1 MCEKRPGYRRIST
14 AAACAGIALGAV
26 VLSAPGSQAMPGST
40 SGFHGYGVIG
50 ITSADLT
57 GISEYRYDE
66 AVRLP
71 GGTHC
76 RTPYSSLPVYQT
88 EWLIDKS
95 GNWLEIGT
103 GHQCEGYQYWYAG
116 FGTSNGLW
124 DSLWTKSVSND
135 SGHRFWI
142 QGTIALNE
150 KYFTYN
156 IGTIQRAHMFFDF
169 SGSFD
174 QTGLESYSA
183 KATVPAYEM
192 KSLEFSTDYNV
203 SWSSWTH
210 TKLLPPVH
218 QPVCI
223 LLRSATEAVAGENVT
238 CQAAT
243 AADEPVPHVR
253 ATASKVTAGS
263 AGKRAQPGGGRN
275 ASGAATDASGSAC
288 RHAASTWRA
297 RGVIHSYESTAGAV
311 QVWRETRLTQAR
323 PVFPPLSR
331 TAAASPVAVCYLS
344 GTFTGIPS
352 PPGTHTAYRELSVMV
367 NEVTGAS
374 ALDAA
379 SRSRSWPYG
388 PPPRS

>member
-1 MCEKRPGYRRIST
+1 M
-14 AAACAGIALGAV
+14 A
-26 VLSAPGSQAMPGST
+26 VLSAPGLHAMPASA
-40 SGFHGYGVIG
+40 SFHGYGVIG
-50 ITSADLT
+50 ITSTDLT

-66 AVRLP
+66 PARLP

-76 RTPYSSLPVYQT
+76 RTPYSALPAYET
-88 EWLIDKS
+88 EWLIDKT

-124 DSLWTKSVSND
+124 DSLWAKPISKD

-142 QGTIALNE
+142 QGTVALNE

-156 IGTIQRAHMFFDF
+156 IDSIQRAHMFFDF

-183 KATVPAYEM
+183 KTTVPAYEM

-203 SWSSWTH
+203 SWSSWRH
-210 TKLLPPVH
+210 TKLVPPVGR
-218 QPVCI
+218 PVCI

-238 CQAAT
+238 CKAAT
-243 AADEPVPHVR
+243 AADERPHAR
-253 ATASKVTAGS
+253 ATVSKVTAGKQ
-263 AGKRAQPGGGRN
+263 GQPGEGKDVSGVATN
-275 ASGAATDASGSAC
+275 ASRSAC
-288 RHAASTWRA
+288 HHAASAWRA

-311 QVWRETRLTQAR
+311 QLWRETRLARAR

-331 TAAASPVAVCYLS
+331 TAARSPVAVCYLS

-352 PPGTHTAYRELSVMV
+352 PPGTRTAYRELSVMV

-379 SRSRSWPYG
+379 SRRPPWPYG